1 MSKRRQIWSKRQERR
16 SSRKGLYFCIL
27 LGAAVVLVPVSSDF
41 ALSTKARARDMV
53 LRSGM
58 IDLDA
63 CVVTPAN
70 AIACTSDAVGIP
82 VQVALRRMQELEQAA
97 AAESKLRLQAEESA
111 RVLAAQV
118 EHLNERIAI
127 AQDQLAERTGHSFPS
142 LTGAV
147 KPTGLTG
154 STDTVDSTQA
164 DRDTADMPP
173 EIDPVW
179 YEPAGD

>member
-1 MSKRRQIWSKRQERR
+1 MARRRQIWSKRPERR

-27 LGAAVVLVPVSSDF
+27 LGAVVMLVPVSGDF
-41 ALSTKARARDMV
+41 ALSTKAKARDMV
-53 LRSGM
+53 LRSGV

-63 CVVTPAN
+63 CVVTPLH

-82 VQVALRRMQELEQAA
+82 VQVALRRMQELEHAA
-97 AAESKLRLQAEESA
+97 AAENKLRLQAEESA

-127 AQDQLAERTGHSFPS
+127 AQDQLAEQTGHSFPS

-154 STDTVDSTQA
+154 STATAEPAQA
-164 DRDTADMPP
+164 DQATTEMPV
-173 EIDPVW
+173 EIAPVW